1 MALIISE
8 DFIKGSTILATTT
21 SQIPLLANQLPD
33 NCHTVIIYNP
43 DSTNDLYVAIG
54 TGGEVLDPTGA
65 GGKIPTIIKAGA
77 SLSIGMGALSL
88 RPQSSPNDSSQL
100 IYQTSA
106 GTIQVNITYICSIE
120 F

>member
-33 NCHTVIIYNP
+33 NCHTVIIY
-43 DSTNDLYVAIG
+43 DLYVAIG